1 LPALAGRLGRRS
13 TDTGKLGSGREFDPP
28 DCNFPDCWMSV
39 FRLLQIAE
47 PGRRGHN
54 VAPFFIPYMWKV
66 LPVTQKP
73 DQCLGEWIDREAIA
87 EAMIPLIGQLYRNNN
102 VVTSI
107 HGRGLINR
115 SVIAIMKA
123 HRFARHRMADDA
135 ELSVH
140 ETFPILKAMSELKLG
155 AASVDLGKMVA
166 KFKAE
171 GNGRS
176 IEDFVKAELAEVVGK
191 QNGDAREGTD
201 VVLYGFGRIGRL
213 LARILI
219 EKTGGGDGLRL
230 RAIVVRKG
238 AENDLVKRASL
249 LRRDSVHGPFD
260 GTITIDE
267 ENNTLTANGNL
278 IQVIYSNDP
287 ASIDYT
293 QYGIK
298 NALLVDNTGKWRDAE
313 GLGQHLK
320 CPGIDR
326 VVLTAPGKGALKNI
340 VHGINHSDIG
350 ADDKIISAASCTT
363 NAIVPVLKAVNDQY
377 GIVNGHVETVHSYT
391 NDQNL
396 IDNFHKGSRRG
407 RSAPLNMVITETG
420 AATAAAKALPVLK
433 GKLTGNA
440 IRVPTPNVSMAILN
454 LNLEK
459 ATTREEINEYLRQM
473 AMHSDLQKQ
482 IDFVSSQ
489 EVVSTDFVGSRHA
502 GVVDAEAT
510 ICNDNRVVLYVWYDN
525 EFGYSCQVVRVMEDM
540 AGVNPPAFPR

>member
-1 LPALAGRLGRRS
+1 
-13 TDTGKLGSGREFDPP
+13 
-28 DCNFPDCWMSV
+28 M
-39 FRLLQIAE
+39 
-47 PGRRGHN
+47 
-54 VAPFFIPYMWKV
+54 
-66 LPVTQKP
+66 TQKP
-73 DQCLGEWIDREAIA
+73 DQCLGEWIDREALA

-107 HGRGLINR
+107 YGRGLINR
-115 SVIAIMKA
+115 SVIALLKA
-123 HRFARHRMADDA
+123 HRFARHRQADEA

-140 ETFPILKAMSELKLG
+140 ETHQILTTMSDMNLG
-155 AASVDLGKMVA
+155 AASVDLGKVVA
-166 KFKAE
+166 KYKAE
-171 GNGRS
+171 GNGRTL
-176 IEDFVKAELAEVVGK
+176 DQFVRDELADVADKRNTSGVHK
-191 QNGDAREGTD
+191 GTD

-260 GTITIDE
+260 GTIHIDAQ
-267 ENNTLTANGNL
+267 NNTITANGNL

-287 ASIDYT
+287 STVDYT
-293 QYGIK
+293 QYGIE

-320 CPGIDR
+320 CPGVAR
-326 VVLTAPGKGALKNI
+326 VVLTAPGKGELKNI
-340 VHGINHSDIG
+340 VHGINHGEITP
-350 ADDKIISAASCTT
+350 DDKIVSAASCTT

-407 RSAPLNMVITETG
+407 RSAALNMVITETG

-482 IDFVSSQ
+482 IDFVNSQ

-510 ICNDNRVVLYVWYDN
+510 ICSDNRVVLYVWYDN

>member
-1 LPALAGRLGRRS
+1 
-13 TDTGKLGSGREFDPP
+13 
-28 DCNFPDCWMSV
+28 
-39 FRLLQIAE
+39 
-47 PGRRGHN
+47 
-54 VAPFFIPYMWKV
+54 MWKV
-66 LPVTQKP
+66 SPVTQKP
-73 DQCLGEWIDREAIA
+73 DQCLGEWIDREALA
-87 EAMIPLIGQLYRNNN
+87 EAMIPLIGQLYRNNK

-107 HGRGLINR
+107 YGRGLINR
-115 SVIAIMKA
+115 SVIGILKA
-123 HRFARHRMADDA
+123 HRFARQIDDA

-140 ETFPILKAMSELKLG
+140 DTFPILQVMSQLELG
-155 AASVDLGKMVA
+155 AASVDLGRLAV
-166 KFKAE
+166 KFKHEA
-171 GNGRS
+171 NGRS
-176 IEDFVKAELAEVVGK
+176 VEQFVREELADVAGK
-191 QNGDAREGTD
+191 QGSNGHQGTD

-249 LRRDSVHGPFD
+249 LRRDSVHGSFN

-267 ENNTLTANGNL
+267 ESNTILANGNL

-287 ASIDYT
+287 TTVDYT
-293 QYGIK
+293 AYGIQD
-298 NALLVDNTGKWRDAE
+298 AIVVDNTGKWRDAE

-320 CPGIDR
+320 CPGVAR
-326 VVLTAPGKGALKNI
+326 VILTAPGKGEIKNI
-340 VHGINHSDIG
+340 VHGINHQLIT
-350 ADDKIISAASCTT
+350 ADDKILSAASCTT
-363 NAIVPVLKAVNDQY
+363 NAIVPVLKAVYDKF
-377 GIVNGHVETVHSYT
+377 GIVHGHVETVHSYT

-396 IDNFHKGSRRG
+396 IDNFHKGNRRG
-407 RSAPLNMVITETG
+407 RSAALNMVITETG

-454 LNLEK
+454 LALEK
-459 ATTREEINEYLRQM
+459 ATSREEINEYLRHM
-473 AMHSDLQKQ
+473 ALHSELHKQ
-482 IDFVSSQ
+482 IDFTNSP

-502 GVVDAEAT
+502 GIVDAEAT

-525 EFGYSCQVVRVMEDM
+525 EFGYSCQVVRVLEDM